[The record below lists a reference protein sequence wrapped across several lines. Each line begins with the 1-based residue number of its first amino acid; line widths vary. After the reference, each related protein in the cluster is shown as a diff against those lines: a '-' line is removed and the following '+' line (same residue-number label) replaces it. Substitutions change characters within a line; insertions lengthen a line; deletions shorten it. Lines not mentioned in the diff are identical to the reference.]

1 MQLPVYPDNPRIP
14 SGLEPED
21 GPLQLYNW
29 AEYLNPAV
37 VKGFE
42 KKYGVGVELSTFA
55 TVDEAIAKL
64 ASGAVGYDVFVPTQ
78 PYIAMLV
85 AGKIVQPLNHTY
97 LPNLR
102 KEVWRSLQS
111 PWYDVGSR
119 YTVPYTIFST
129 GIGWRNDFLPDYDPS
144 KLANPYQSFWEATD
158 IAGKVG
164 LLDDQ
169 REGLGMAL
177 LRNGI
182 TDVNTGSQQQIDGAR
197 DALKELIDLVNLRFY
212 TNEYQHLADASVWL
226 HQAWS
231 GDIVAIPYYLP
242 EGTPV
247 TSVSYWWPED
257 GRGLMGNDT
266 FAVLKGA
273 PHPVLAHL
281 FLDYLLGIDV
291 ALLNME
297 FTGYQQPLTE
307 MTPERVVEEELIPE
321 NLKTAIVREAQFEH
335 GYLQGPLSAEG
346 MGIWET
352 AWSEVKTT

>member
-1 MQLPVYPDNPRIP
+1 M
-14 SGLEPED
+14 EPEE

-29 AEYLNPAV
+29 AEYMNRAV
-37 VKGFE
+37 VKSFE

-85 AGKIVQPLNHTY
+85 AGKIVQPLNLSY
-97 LPNLR
+97 IPNLR

-119 YTVPYTIFST
+119 YTVPYTVFST
-129 GIGWRNDFLPDYDPS
+129 GIAWRNDFLPDYDPS
-144 KLANPYQSFWEATD
+144 KLANPYESFWQATD
-158 IAGKVG
+158 ISGKVAM
-164 LLDDQ
+164 LDDQ
-169 REGLGMAL
+169 REGLAMAL

-182 TDVNTGSQQQIDGAR
+182 TDVNTGSQEHVDAAR
-197 DALKELIDLVNLRFY
+197 NALKELIDLVNLRFY
-212 TNEYQHLADASVWL
+212 TNDYQHIADGSVWL
-226 HQAWS
+226 HQAWG
-231 GDIVAIPYYLP
+231 GDMTAIGYYLP
-242 EGTPV
+242 KGTPV

-266 FAVLKGA
+266 FAVLNGA

-281 FLDYLLGIDV
+281 FLDHLLDTET

-307 MTPERVVEEELIPE
+307 MTPERVVEEELVPE
-321 NLKTAIVREAQFEH
+321 NLTSAIVREDQFKK
-335 GYLQGPLSAEG
+335 GFLQGPLSAEG